1 MSDLQHDPAEDLI
14 MTWYYW
20 ARSYRPALG
29 YSGKSPMFW
38 SVKPGITHEE
48 GIAREEREEKIARQQ
63 AEQVDVCI
71 DELPSWQMRSAVT
84 LHAANKAARAKVYRN
99 PRMSAE
105 QMHHTYQ
112 EAKALLAAKFI
123 KRGLMVAESV

>member
-1 MSDLQHDPAEDLI
+1 MNDLQHDPAEDLI

-20 ARSYRPALG
+20 ARSCREFLG
-29 YSGKSPMFW
+29 YPKMSPIFT
-38 SVKPGITHEE
+38 SAKPGITHEE
-48 GIAREEREEKIARQQ
+48 DVAREEREERIARQQ

-71 DELPSWQMRSAVT
+71 DELPTWQMRSAVT
-84 LHAANKAARAKVYRN
+84 LHAANKAARVKVYRN